1 MDPLGSGQ
9 TISLSAMSADAGP
22 EFESR
27 RGGSLQT
34 LLVLAA
40 GGCGGFALAV
50 LSPALW
56 EHHGRLAGV
65 VASALAC
72 CLLAA
77 AALMSLI
84 GKARP
89 TLPAAGASAKAPVR
103 AAPSKP
109 RPAREHQ
116 AEPSGPVLDEDAL
129 GALLRLGDEA
139 FVAEVAAQFAAEGT
153 LVLLKIA
160 RAVSDGDAAEFAS
173 QTHAL
178 RSSAANVGAR
188 RLYRLCLQ
196 WRDIPADEL
205 TVSGSAKFILL
216 QKEFD
221 AAQRALR
228 AWQECRGMNVTP
240 AVRLG

>member
-1 MDPLGSGQ
+1 
-9 TISLSAMSADAGP
+9 MSADQGP
-22 EFESR
+22 DFESR
-27 RGGSLQT
+27 RGGSLQA
-34 LLVLAA
+34 LLVLGA
-40 GGCGGFALAV
+40 GGCAGFALAV
-50 LSPALW
+50 LSPGLW

-65 VASALAC
+65 LASALAC
-72 CLLAA
+72 CLLAG

-89 TLPAAGASAKAPVR
+89 SVPAVAASGPSPVR

-109 RPAREHQ
+109 VSAREKG

-129 GALLRLGDEA
+129 AALLRLGDEA
-139 FVAEVAAQFAAEGT
+139 FVAEIAAQFAAEGT

-160 RAVSDGDAAEFAS
+160 RALSEGDAPEFAS

-196 WRDIPADEL
+196 WRDVPAGEL
-205 TVSGSAKFILL
+205 AVSGSAKFVLL
-216 QKEFD
+216 QREFD

-228 AWQECRGMNVTP
+228 AWQERRGMNVTP
-240 AVRLG
+240 AARVG